1 MDVPKPQVPEASS
14 VQSVIED
21 VIDYLTT
28 RSSTW
33 WTLVAVAVI
42 ATIVMVVWR
51 NPLIRGAVIA
61 AVILFCVAL
70 SAGMFK

>member
-1 MDVPKPQVPEASS
+1 MDVPKPEVPDADS
-14 VQSVIED
+14 VQSTIET
-21 VIDYLTT
+21 VIDYLLT

-33 WTLVAVAVI
+33 WTLVVVAI
-42 ATIVMVVWR
+42 LATIAMVVWR

-61 AVILFCVAL
+61 AVVLFCVAL